1 MSLEGRKEG
10 LSSARRRRRR
20 RRRRRHEVPFREK
33 ERKRDP
39 ITSSIKITHNNHPS
53 SSSVERFTP
62 KPPTPKA
69 LENRK
74 TKKKRDAVKA
84 KVTLYL
90 ADRARERVFH
100 VVGFSSSSSS
110 CLDNTKKMCGSFLF
124 CNRKLKKKL
133 GGTHKRKGGHNL
145 KKRERGKE
153 RTFKKKKSKKKG
165 PLEQHQHQQTTPPSF
180 ISLADRCIYIHISTF
195 SDARALT
202 WW

>member
-1 MSLEGRKEG
+1 MVSLEGRKEG

-53 SSSVERFTP
+53 SSSSVERFTP

-74 TKKKRDAVKA
+74 TKKKDAVVKV

-110 CLDNTKKMCGSFLF
+110 WLDNTKNVWVLSFLSS
-124 CNRKLKKKL
+124 KVKKKIRRDTQKK
-133 GGTHKRKGGHNL
+133 GGTQFK
-145 KKRERGKE
+145 KKREGK
-153 RTFKKKKSKKKG
+153 RKDFQKKK
-165 PLEQHQHQQTTPPSF
+165 
-180 ISLADRCIYIHISTF
+180 
-195 SDARALT
+195 
-202 WW
+202 